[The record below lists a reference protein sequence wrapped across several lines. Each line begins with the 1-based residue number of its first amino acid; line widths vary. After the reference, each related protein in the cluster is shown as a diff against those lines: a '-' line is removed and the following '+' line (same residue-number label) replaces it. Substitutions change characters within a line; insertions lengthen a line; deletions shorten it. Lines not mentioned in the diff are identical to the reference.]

1 VERFVYD
8 RDHIKLV
15 FNGSNALIRRYL
27 HGPNID
33 QVLADQNNQS
43 QVFWTLSDHQ
53 GTVRD
58 WLTSAGASQ
67 KHVRYDS
74 FGRITQQTGTLSNR
88 FWYTGREWDSE
99 IGLYYYRARYYD
111 PGVGRF
117 ISEDPIGFGGQD
129 PNLYRYVGNY
139 STGLTDPYGLK
150 LVSPVVE
157 PGTSPLVR
165 PVVPPP
171 PPPPPV
177 PAGAASLG
185 VSAILGI
192 ILAIPVI
199 LLTQEGVSDGTYKQK
214 PRQKCLPPQNK
225 KGKWEC
231 KSSCNVQQILQT
243 VVCPDRITGEGTGS
257 SEVDACEAAKR
268 AATQSTPRG
277 CYPRHCRCYDCRKR

>member
-1 VERFVYD
+1 
-8 RDHIKLV
+8 
-15 FNGSNALIRRYL
+15 
-27 HGPNID
+27 
-33 QVLADQNNQS
+33 
-43 QVFWTLSDHQ
+43 VFWALSDHQ

-74 FGRITQQTGTLSNR
+74 FGRITSQVGTLSNR

-117 ISEDPIGFGGQD
+117 IGEDPIGFGGQD
-129 PNLYRYVGNY
+129 PNLYRYVANH
-139 STGLTDPYGLK
+139 STGLTDPYGLR
-150 LVSPVVE
+150 LVSPVVQ
-157 PGTSPLVR
+157 PGTSPLVPPAPP
-165 PVVPPP
+165 PVAP

-185 VSAILGI
+185 ISAILGI

-214 PRQKCLPPQNK
+214 PRQRCKDGNK
-225 KGKWEC
+225 KKTCQSELPHLIPCADLPSWYLFPSAADAANEGFSNGYRDS
-231 KSSCNVQQILQT
+231 KSGRLAEKGPCRRGGNYEPGYHWNVNNRSNHKYIGSVGQCTCCEENPTPHASKRGAVLR
-243 VVCPDRITGEGTGS
+243 PDS
-257 SEVDACEAAKR
+257 KH
-268 AATQSTPRG
+268 
-277 CYPRHCRCYDCRKR
+277 Y